1 MKMYALI
8 ILAISFAACAPAIST
23 PDASQAASSAEIS
36 ASTLAPAAV
45 LMPDSFIGH
54 WDATAETCKA
64 TSDMKLVITQ
74 TEMTF
79 WESAG
84 QITAVTVNGPGDVTV
99 KAAFS
104 GEGEQWQRDLHLV
117 LSDSGNK
124 LTVDDTT
131 RVRCP

>member
-1 MKMYALI
+1 MKMPLLLI
-8 ILAISFAACAPAIST
+8 VGLCLMACTPVQSASNAPEKV
-23 PDASQAASSAEIS
+23 SSAES
-36 ASTLAPAAV
+36 ATLAPTAV
-45 LMPDSFIGH
+45 LIPDSFIGH
-54 WDATAETCKA
+54 WDASAEACKA

-79 WESAG
+79 WESVG

-117 LSDSGNK
+117 LNGNT
-124 LTVDDTT
+124 LTIDGTA

>member
-1 MKMYALI
+1 MKAYVLI
-8 ILAISFAACAPAIST
+8 ILAVSLMACTPAPSAT
-23 PDASQAASSAEIS
+23 DASQTASSVDS
-36 ASTLAPAAV
+36 ASTLAPTAV
-45 LMPDSFIGH
+45 LIPEGFIGH
-54 WDATAETCKA
+54 WDATAETCKT

-84 QITAVTVNGPGDVTV
+84 QITAVTINAPGDVTV

-104 GEGEQWQRDLHLV
+104 GEGEQWNRDLHMKLG
-117 LSDSGNK
+117 DDGNR
-124 LTVDDTT
+124 LTVDGTA

>member
-1 MKMYALI
+1 MRASVLI
-8 ILAISFAACAPAIST
+8 ILGGSLVACAPAAPT
-23 PDASQAASSAEIS
+23 ADASQAASSAGSVSTS
-36 ASTLAPAAV
+36 ALAPTAV
-45 LMPDSFIGH
+45 LIPDSFIGH

-64 TSDMKLVITQ
+64 PNDMKLVITQ

-84 QITAVTVNGPGDVTV
+84 QITAVTVNGQGDVTV

-104 GEGEQWQRDLHLV
+104 GEGEQWNRDLHLV
-117 LSDSGNK
+117 LKGNT
-124 LTVDDTT
+124 LTIDKTA